1 MADYEEIK
9 PLYAAV
15 GTTQDALEK
24 MVWLEVRHRHGWL
37 QVRRIVLPLA
47 APTRS
52 GDTELI
58 LMTNLPEIVQ
68 ANQIYQS
75 YRGQWQ
81 TETHVQ
87 RLTRQ
92 LHCEPPALNYPR
104 AALFALA
111 MAVCAGN
118 ALAIVQQALQQVHGE
133 KAVAEL

>member
-81 TETHVQ
+81 IDIYHAYNLLKIDLTVQ
-87 RLTRQ
+87 EARDPISRCVKTAIAAGLP
-92 LHCEPPALNYPR
+92 LWFEPAR
-104 AALFALA
+104 ADGIGSSLSAP
-111 MAVCAGN
+111 
-118 ALAIVQQALQQVHGE
+118 
-133 KAVAEL
+133 